1 MLSVDRKGDHMT
13 FEDLTGKRFGQL
25 TVLAYRGVH
34 VTPCGTARRLWECK
48 CDCGTIKTIQEIN
61 LKNGSTKSCGCWKY
75 SKIREHNTKHG
86 GTHDRLYGIWKNMKY
101 RCNNPNDSHYSS
113 YGGKGINVC
122 EEWNE
127 YKRFKEW
134 AYNHGYDENAEFGE
148 CTLDRID
155 NDGNYEPL
163 NCRFVNRVVQA
174 NNTSK
179 NHIVEFNGHKMT
191 IAEFARVM
199 NIDKNHAW
207 YYIDKFE
214 REVMNG

>member
-1 MLSVDRKGDHMT
+1 MA
-13 FEDLTGKRFGQL
+13 FIDLTGKRFGLL

-48 CDCGTIKTIQEIN
+48 CDCGTIKTIQETS
-61 LKNGSTKSCGCWKY
+61 LKNGSTKSCGCWKR
-75 SKIREHNTKHG
+75 SMIKEHNTKHG
-86 GTHDRLYGIWKNMKY
+86 GVHDRLYGIWKNMKH
-101 RCNNPNDSHYSS
+101 RCNNPNDSHYSA
-113 YGGKGINVC
+113 YGGKGIHVC
-122 EEWNE
+122 EEWSD
-127 YKRFKEW
+127 YKCFKEW
-134 AYNHGYDENAEFGE
+134 AYKHGYDENAEFGE
-148 CTLDRID
+148 CTIDRID
-155 NDGNYEPL
+155 NDGNYEPS
-163 NCRFVNRVVQA
+163 NCRFVNRIVQA

-179 NHIVEFNGHKMT
+179 NHTVELNRHKMT